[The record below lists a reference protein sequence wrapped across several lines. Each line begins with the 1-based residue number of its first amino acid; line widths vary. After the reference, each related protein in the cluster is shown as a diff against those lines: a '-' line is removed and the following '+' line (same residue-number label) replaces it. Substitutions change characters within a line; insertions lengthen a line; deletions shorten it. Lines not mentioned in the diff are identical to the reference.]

1 MKCFIDYLYRDK
13 KRKMAKKEKNEMGFA
28 LGKENYK
35 LMAIGFAIIVI
46 GFILMAGGGS
56 DDPNVF
62 NPDIFSFR
70 RLTIAPIVLLFG
82 FIFEIYAI
90 MKKPKSNS

>member
-1 MKCFIDYLYRDK
+1 
-13 KRKMAKKEKNEMGFA
+13 MAKKETKATTGFA
-28 LGKENYK
+28 LTKENYR
-35 LMAIGFAIIVI
+35 LMAIGFGIIVL

-56 DDPNVF
+56 NDPNVF

-70 RLTIAPIVLLFG
+70 RITLAPVILLFG

-90 MKKPKSNS
+90 MKKPKSDK

>member
-1 MKCFIDYLYRDK
+1 
-13 KRKMAKKEKNEMGFA
+13 MAKKEIEKQDAGFA
-28 LGKENYK
+28 LGKENYR
-35 LMAIGFAIIVI
+35 LMAIGFAIII
-46 GFILMAGGGS
+46 LGFILMSGGGS

-70 RLTIAPIVLLFG
+70 RITLAPAVLLIG

-90 MKKPKSNS
+90 MKKPKSE

>member
-1 MKCFIDYLYRDK
+1 
-13 KRKMAKKEKNEMGFA
+13 MAKKEIKETGFA

-56 DDPNVF
+56 DDPNIF
-62 NPDIFSFR
+62 SEELFSFR
-70 RLTIAPIVLLFG
+70 RLTLAPIFLFVG

-90 MKKPKSNS
+90 MKKPKDDN

>member
-1 MKCFIDYLYRDK
+1 
-13 KRKMAKKEKNEMGFA
+13 MAKKETKVTGFA

-35 LMAIGFAIIVI
+35 LMAIGFAVIVL
-46 GFILMAGGGS
+46 GFILLAGGGS

-70 RLTIAPIVLLFG
+70 RLTIAPILLLFG
-82 FIFEIYAI
+82 FLFEIYAI
-90 MKKPKSNS
+90 MKKPKSEN

>member
-1 MKCFIDYLYRDK
+1 
-13 KRKMAKKEKNEMGFA
+13 MAKKETKSTGFA

-35 LMAIGFAIIVI
+35 LMAIGFAVIVI
-46 GFILMAGGGS
+46 GFILLAGGGS

-70 RLTIAPIVLLFG
+70 RLTIAPVLLLFG
-82 FIFEIYAI
+82 FLFEIYAI
-90 MKKPKSNS
+90 MKKPKSDS

>member
-1 MKCFIDYLYRDK
+1 
-13 KRKMAKKEKNEMGFA
+13 MAKKETKESTGFA

-62 NPDIFSFR
+62 SPDIFSFR
-70 RLTIAPIVLLFG
+70 RITLAPIILVIG
-82 FIFEIYAI
+82 FAFEIYAI
-90 MKKPKSNS
+90 MKKPKGNN

>member
-1 MKCFIDYLYRDK
+1 MATE
-13 KRKMAKKEKNEMGFA
+13 KMNSNKETFA

-35 LMAIGFAIIVI
+35 LMAIGLGLIVF
-46 GFILMAGGGS
+46 GFILMGGGGS

-62 NPDIFSFR
+62 SDAIFSFR
-70 RLTIAPIVLLFG
+70 RITLAPIIVMAG

-90 MKKPKSNS
+90 MKKPKPENE